1 MAWSWNRVYIVPLSI
16 GSVMF
21 GVKTAN
27 KVISKQIETDWTIH
41 ADYFEAMVRNEQLRQ
56 ELSSLR

>member
-16 GSVMF
+16 GSVLF
-21 GVKTAN
+21 GEKTVT

-41 ADYFEAMVRNEQLRQ
+41 ADYFEAAVQNEQLKRK
-56 ELSSLR
+56 LSSLR